1 MWMGQGADT
10 LSVGCVLVRVLFQT
24 VKHLFLAA
32 KQWQFVSELW
42 REVGPRQRGK
52 GLTQSRSAQRG
63 CRGTDACLSL
73 CLRCRFME
81 RLSPLW
87 RVFFV
92 RGRVHE
98 NPQEF
103 FGKRS
108 FALLIVVYRSPFG
121 IVRESVPLAR
131 TLAACPAPGGAFLC
145 GPPRSAQPMMRRR
158 VGVAGLLVTLRGTS
172 NRVGMAQTAGKPTH
186 RCANRALCNRLC
198 YCHCGV
204 CLRGASPPLEDSLS
218 PATWRGFFV
227 RATPSPACNR

>member
-1 MWMGQGADT
+1 
-10 LSVGCVLVRVLFQT
+10 VLVRVLFQT

-121 IVRESVPLAR
+121 IVRESVPSPGRLP
-131 TLAACPAPGGAFLC
+131 PAPPL
-145 GPPRSAQPMMRRR
+145 
-158 VGVAGLLVTLRGTS
+158 AGLF
-172 NRVGMAQTAGKPTH
+172 
-186 RCANRALCNRLC
+186 CASVSPALCNRLC
-198 YCHCGV
+198 GLALSRRACS
-204 CLRGASPPLEDSLS
+204 LNPRGQALHTKP
-218 PATWRGFFV
+218 T
-227 RATPSPACNR
+227 

>member
-1 MWMGQGADT
+1 M
-10 LSVGCVLVRVLFQT
+10 LVRVLFQT

-32 KQWQFVSELW
+32 KQWQFVPELW

-52 GLTQSRSAQRG
+52 GLTRSRSAQRG

-108 FALLIVVYRSPFG
+108 FALLIVVYRSSFG

-145 GPPRSAQPMMRRR
+145 GPPRSRATDDAAPRWGGGLAGHPARDEQPRRHGPNGR
-158 VGVAGLLVTLRGTS
+158 QAHSSMCKSCTVQPTVLLPLWGLPPR
-172 NRVGMAQTAGKPTH
+172 GKPPFG
-186 RCANRALCNRLC
+186 R
-198 YCHCGV
+198 
-204 CLRGASPPLEDSLS
+204 
-218 PATWRGFFV
+218 
-227 RATPSPACNR
+227 

>member
-103 FGKRS
+103 FGKRN

-145 GPPRSAQPMMRRR
+145 GPPRSRATDDAAPRWGGGLAGHPARDEQPRRHGPNGR
-158 VGVAGLLVTLRGTS
+158 QAHSSMCKSCTVQPTVLLPLWGLPPR
-172 NRVGMAQTAGKPTH
+172 GKPPFG
-186 RCANRALCNRLC
+186 R
-198 YCHCGV
+198 
-204 CLRGASPPLEDSLS
+204 
-218 PATWRGFFV
+218 
-227 RATPSPACNR
+227 